1 MKITDHIYFYQN
13 PEGSFIES
21 SGSVV
26 IVGDNKQIIIDP
38 GTNIKKRLDYLIKEM
53 KDDDLNIDGTDEIWL
68 THAHPDHYQ
77 AIYDLFK
84 RFGREKKVRCHP
96 LGQSILN
103 SFNWRNNFIT
113 QEKRKA
119 GPYWK
124 LLVVPGDRK
133 KIDSGNTA
141 SVLEMI
147 REGIAILWQ
156 KIEKIDNIEP
166 FFDTET
172 IKVSPLEIQVLF
184 LPGHTP
190 DEIGFWIP
198 KEKILISGDLI
209 NVFQRKDGDIECKLV
224 LYNFYADLDQAIES
238 LKKIK
243 QIEEKM
249 PEILLTP
256 HSIPVKGR
264 ENIQEILHKL
274 ILKIDDYRTAA
285 LRFIAEHPG
294 FNGIRLV
301 KEFAKALP
309 DGNLLLIEKRFIALT
324 VLKSLGRID

>member
-21 SGSVV
+21 SSSVV

-147 REGIAILWQ
+147 REGISILWQ
-156 KIEKIDNIEP
+156 KIKKIDNIEP

-190 DEIGFWIP
+190 DEVGFWMA
-198 KEKILISGDLI
+198 KEQVLILGDLVHVAKKNNAI
-209 NVFQRKDGDIECKLV
+209 NCKLI
-224 LYNFYADLDQAIES
+224 LYNFHTDIDQALAS
-238 LKKIK
+238 LKRLK
-243 QIEEKM
+243 QMET
-249 PEILLTP
+249 PEILIMVHAQPLTGK
-256 HSIPVKGR
+256 H
-264 ENIQEILHKL
+264 NIKQVFDKL
-274 ILKIDDYRTAA
+274 LEKADSYKKLVEEFVVQYPD
-285 LRFIAEHPG
+285 LD
-294 FNGIRLV
+294 GIRLV
-301 KEFAKALP
+301 KRLAEIIP
-309 DGNLLLIEKRFIALT
+309 DKNLLIIEKRFIALAA
-324 VLKSLGRID
+324 LKSLGVIH

>member
-38 GTNIKKRLDYLIKEM
+38 GTNIKKRLDYLIKEI
-53 KDDDLNIDGTDEIWL
+53 KEDNLNIDETDEIWL

-84 RFGREKKVRCHP
+84 RFGRGKKVRCHP

-103 SFNWRNNFIT
+103 SLNWRDNFIT

-124 LLVVPGDRK
+124 LLVALEDRK

-147 REGIAILWQ
+147 REGISILWQ

-172 IKVSPLEIQVLF
+172 IKVSPFDIQVMF

-190 DEIGFWIP
+190 DEVGFWIAQ
-198 KEKILISGDLI
+198 EKVLILGDLVHVAEKNNAI
-209 NVFQRKDGDIECKLV
+209 NCKLI
-224 LYNFYADLDQAIES
+224 LYNFHADIDQALASLKRLKQIKTPETLITVHSHPLAGKHNIEQILDELIEKADYYKKLASKFVVQHPDLD
-238 LKKIK
+238 
-243 QIEEKM
+243 
-249 PEILLTP
+249 
-256 HSIPVKGR
+256 
-264 ENIQEILHKL
+264 
-274 ILKIDDYRTAA
+274 
-285 LRFIAEHPG
+285 
-294 FNGIRLV
+294 GIRLV
-301 KEFAKALP
+301 KKLAEIIP
-309 DGNLLLIEKRFIALT
+309 DKNLLIIEKRFIAFA
-324 VLKSLGRID
+324 VLKSLGVIN